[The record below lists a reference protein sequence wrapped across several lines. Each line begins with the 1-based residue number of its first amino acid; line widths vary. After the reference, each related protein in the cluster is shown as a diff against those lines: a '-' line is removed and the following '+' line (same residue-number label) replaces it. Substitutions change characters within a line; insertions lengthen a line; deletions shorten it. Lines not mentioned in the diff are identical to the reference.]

1 MIRLLNENSMK
12 KIYPLLLA
20 CSLFTGCLTSC
31 NEELSPCGPDITATT
46 HFRPDGPY
54 LLKENGTLR
63 MIQTKENLTMLDTL
77 YKDQS
82 QLFSFVVRSEENK
95 PLFTVKLRNDWNNFK
110 RPQWKDETQYD
121 KTFIVS
127 DPHGRFD
134 LLSKILQVG
143 NVIDEQYNW
152 KFGANH
158 LAIVGDVFDRGND
171 VLPLFW
177 LIYKLEQEA
186 QTAGGKV
193 TFVLGNH
200 EEMNM
205 RNNLKYVYP
214 KYTFMANFF
223 QRDYSTFWD
232 ENSILGSW
240 LHSKNTIQVV
250 GDNLFVHAGLSEDF
264 IKRTETVPEI
274 NELVSK
280 SISLSDAERKKQFP
294 EVASFL
300 YGDYGPLWYRGMI
313 KTSSADKPI
322 STDNVKLLIKRY
334 GVKRIIVGHTEN
346 SKVKYFYDKMVYGVD
361 VNHPDANKDGE
372 TRALIINGNTI
383 NSINDAGELKS
394 VSKG

>member
-1 MIRLLNENSMK
+1 MK
-12 KIYPLLLA
+12 KIYPIFIV
-20 CSLFTGCLTSC
+20 CSLFIAFLTAC
-31 NEELSPCGPDITATT
+31 TEDLTPCGPDISAPT

-54 LLKENGTLR
+54 LLKENGNLR
-63 MIQTKENLTMLDTL
+63 MIQTNENLTMLDTL

-82 QLFSFVVRSEENK
+82 KQLSFVVRSEENK
-95 PLFTVKLRNDWNNFK
+95 PLFTVKLRNDWNDFK
-110 RPQWKDETQYD
+110 RPLWKDDTQYP
-121 KTFIVS
+121 KTFVVS

-143 NVIDEQYNW
+143 DVIDAQYNW

-177 LIYKLEQEA
+177 LIYKLEEEA
-186 QTAGGKV
+186 LVAGGKV
-193 TFVLGNH
+193 TFILGNH

-214 KYTFMANFF
+214 KYTFMASVF
-223 QRDYSTFWD
+223 QTNYSTFWD

-240 LHSKNTIQVV
+240 LHSKNTIQIV
-250 GDNLFVHAGLSEDF
+250 GDNLFVHAGLSDDF
-264 IKRTETVPEI
+264 MKRTESVPEI

-280 SISLSDAERKKQFP
+280 SISLNDAERKKQFP
-294 EVASFL
+294 EVADFL
-300 YGDYGPLWYRGMI
+300 YGDYGPFWYRGMI
-313 KTSSADKPI
+313 KTTNDYKPI
-322 STDNVKLLIKRY
+322 SKENVKLLLKTY
-334 GVKRIIVGHTEN
+334 GVERIIVGHTEK

-361 VNHPDANKDGE
+361 VNHPDANEDGE
-372 TRALIINGNTI
+372 TRALLIDGDKI